1 MKGRV
6 CNFGLYDESIPD
18 IQFDASGKSNYAVL
32 FENLNKAYPYGKEG
46 TEFWESTIKKIK
58 RSGKGKR
65 YDCVIGISGGTDSC
79 YLLHLAKQWGLRPLA
94 VNLDNGWNSN
104 ISVQNIK
111 KLTQAL
117 DVDLITYVVDYEEI
131 KDLIKSYMKASLAW
145 IDLPT
150 DLAIKAVLYKI
161 ALKENIK
168 YILRGNDFRSEG
180 SQPKDWT
187 YGDGKQLSAIHKQFG
202 SVQLKTFPNYTISN
216 LLFYAFVK
224 QIKSVYPFYYL
235 EYDKQS
241 AKKFLIENYAWE
253 DYGGH
258 HHENIFTKFAM
269 SYWLYVKFG
278 IDKRIITYSAKV
290 LNKKRTR
297 EEVLIELSKT
307 PYNVDEIDDLIAYI
321 CKKLDLT
328 KSEFDDLMTRPNKTF
343 RDYPS
348 YDHLLQK
355 FDRLSR
361 WFIPKLFLHRPQSMY
376 RKDIIGQ

>member
-18 IQFDASGKSNYAVL
+18 IQFDESGKSNYAVL
-32 FENLNKAYPYGKEG
+32 FENLNKAYPYGKVG
-46 TEFWESTIKKIK
+46 TEFWASTVKKIK
-58 RSGKGKR
+58 HSGKGKK

-168 YILRGNDFRSEG
+168 YLLRGNDFRSEG

-187 YGDGKQLSAIHKQFG
+187 YGDGKQLTAIHKQFG
-202 SVQLKTFPNYTISN
+202 SVPLKTFPNYTISN
-216 LLFYAFVK
+216 LLYYAFVK

-241 AKKFLIENYAWE
+241 AKKFLIENYDWQ

-297 EEVLIELSKT
+297 EEALIELSKT
-307 PYNVDEIDDLIAYI
+307 PYKLRQIDALIAYL

-348 YDHLLQK
+348 YDHLLHK

>member
-58 RSGKGKR
+58 HNGKGKR